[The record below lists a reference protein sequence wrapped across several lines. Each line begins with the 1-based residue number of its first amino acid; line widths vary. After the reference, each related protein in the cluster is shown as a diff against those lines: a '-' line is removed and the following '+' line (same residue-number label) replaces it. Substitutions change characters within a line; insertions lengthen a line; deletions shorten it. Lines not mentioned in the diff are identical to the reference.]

1 MITRYHSF
9 EEMYNHAKHAIDI
22 YVGTWENINCAR
34 AGMDVPED
42 QCIWMKELLDIL
54 KQHKYATVKMKDGHA
69 VDVSKIANTYE
80 YASFF
85 DVYNHID
92 SFDIDTKPVI
102 IEELHNKLRYN

>member
-9 EEMYNHAKHAIDI
+9 EEMCNHAKHAVDTYI
-22 YVGTWENINCAR
+22 GTWKTNRCV

-42 QCIWMKELLDIL
+42 QRTWLKELLGIL
-54 KQHKYATVKMKDGHA
+54 EQHKYAMVKMKDGEV

-85 DVYNHID
+85 DVYNHIND
-92 SFDIDTKPVI
+92 FNIDVKPVI
-102 IEELHNKLRYN
+102 TKELHNKLRYNN